1 MSLHQSRQIRHSTLF
16 RRVQVRQV
24 IDLGPHMRRI
34 IVAGAELEGFHS
46 ASPDDHIKVFFPNP
60 EGDYVTPTM
69 GPVGPVHPEGH
80 TPSPMRDYTPR
91 LHDPAA
97 GTLAI
102 DFVLHG
108 EGPASDWARQALAT
122 RADAT
127 IVWLPRD
134 GTPAHAS
141 QRLEQALEEV
151 MPQGDTFWWI
161 ACESRRARSMRK
173 FLEGQRQVPKDWIRS
188 TGYWRHAGGEDVDD
202 AAASPAIGPAD

>member
-1 MSLHQSRQIRHSTLF
+1 MRIAQPLTTREDDIGRSRGE
-16 RRVQVRQV
+16 
-24 IDLGPHMRRI
+24 DLLRLRTRGDLADRADGDARPRAHLGGEGDL
-34 IVAGAELEGFHS
+34 VARAGDDLLVGDETALPAIGRWLEEM
-46 ASPDDHIKVFFPNP
+46 P
-60 EGDYVTPTM
+60 EGRQATVLIE
-69 GPVGPVHPEGH
+69 VPE
-80 TPSPMRDYTPR
+80 
-91 LHDPAA
+91 AA
-97 GTLAI
+97 
-102 DFVLHG
+102 D
-108 EGPASDWARQALAT
+108 RQALAT